1 MKIGIMSDSHKK
13 LGRSQKVID
22 LLKEHGAQQIIH
34 AGDIVK
40 AEVLDALE
48 ASGLPYIAVYGNN
61 DAHLYRF
68 NHDYNLVEEPY
79 DFTLEDCTVSLM
91 HHPTYIHHKRDIM
104 IYGHTH
110 NYDARLE
117 KDTLI
122 LNPGESCAR
131 DKPVSECMLLHIK
144 KKSYEISYFHRAIK
158 TQEWVEEKQTFKRV
172 S

>member
-13 LGRSQKVID
+13 VGRSKKVIN
-22 LLKEHGAQQIIH
+22 LLKKHGAQQIIH

-40 AEVLDALE
+40 VEVLDLLE
-48 ASGLPYIAVYGNN
+48 ESEVPYIAVYGNN

-68 NHDYNLVEEPY
+68 NNTYNLVEEPY
-79 DFTLEDCTVSLM
+79 HFSCEALSVSLM
-91 HHPTYIHHKRDIM
+91 HHPTYINYDKDIV

-117 KDTLI
+117 KDTLV

-131 DKPVSECMLLHIK
+131 DKPVSECMLLDIK
-144 KKSYEISYFHRAIK
+144 SKSYEVSYFHRAIK
-158 TQEWVEEKQTFKRV
+158 TDDWIEKKQTFKRV

>member
-1 MKIGIMSDSHKK
+1 VKIGIISDTHKK
-13 LGRSQKVID
+13 VGRSKKVID

-40 AEVLDALE
+40 QEILDLLE
-48 ASGLPYIAVYGNN
+48 ESMLPYIAVYGNN
-61 DAHLYRF
+61 DAHLYRL
-68 NHDYNLVEEPY
+68 NHEYNLVEEPY
-79 DFTLEDCTVSLM
+79 HFSLGDRSVALM
-91 HHPTYIHHKRDIM
+91 HHPTYISYDRDIV

-117 KDTLI
+117 NATLI

-131 DKPVSECMLLHIK
+131 DKPISECMLLHIK
-144 KKSYEISYFHRAIK
+144 PKSYDVSYFHRAIK
-158 TQEWVEEKQTFKRV
+158 TERWIEKKQTFKRV